1 MNFVFEKAA
10 LHTSYASIEADSLE
24 EAIEKLD
31 TDECEWDLQDVST
44 YSLGYKIEDDEDE
57 EEEYQ
62 DVDNEL
68 LDICG
73 KGYYC
78 HENRFEE
85 E

>member
-1 MNFVFEKAA
+1 MIFVFERQNI
-10 LHTSYASIEADSLE
+10 HTSYASIEADSLE

-31 TDECEWDLQDVST
+31 GDECDWDLQDVST
-44 YSLGYKIEDDEDE
+44 YSLGYKNEDEDDD
-57 EEEYQ
+57 YQ
-62 DVDNEL
+62 NVDNEL

>member
-1 MNFVFEKAA
+1 MIFVFERQNI
-10 LHTSYASIEADSLE
+10 HTSYASIEADSLE
-24 EAIEKLD
+24 EAIKKLD
-31 TDECEWDLQDVST
+31 GDECDWDLQDVST
-44 YSLGYKIEDDEDE
+44 YSLGYKNEDEDDE
-57 EEEYQ
+57 YQ
-62 DVDNEL
+62 NVDNEL

>member
-1 MNFVFEKAA
+1 MIFVFERQNI
-10 LHTSYASIEADSLE
+10 HTSYASIEADSLE
-24 EAIEKLD
+24 KAIEKLD
-31 TDECEWDLQDVST
+31 GDECDWDLQDVST
-44 YSLGYKIEDDEDE
+44 YSLGYKNEDEDDD
-57 EEEYQ
+57 YQ
-62 DVDNEL
+62 NVDNEL